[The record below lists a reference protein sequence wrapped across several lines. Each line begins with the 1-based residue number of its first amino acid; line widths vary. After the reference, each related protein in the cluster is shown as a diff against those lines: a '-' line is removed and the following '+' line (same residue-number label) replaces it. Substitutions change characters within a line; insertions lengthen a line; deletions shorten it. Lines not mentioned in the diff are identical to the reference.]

1 MVLINNRIER
11 GVILLRSEE
20 KRHIRFSVLVLG
32 ISVFCLFGCEPDQ
45 DVENDSGS
53 GNAAGAVL
61 EEDSG
66 AQIAVNLACEK
77 ILIGDFEGA
86 GEIVGKFSELDSG
99 DLNRL
104 GLVVG
109 EYKLLQEKRQ
119 ELKSSSYEEQI
130 AELVKYRE
138 KAGSDY
144 VVDVNDIDDV
154 FVILANAAEY
164 TDKEQKEQL
173 LADEFVK
180 AVTSQAIAKAAEF
193 ESEGRWTEA
202 YAICYYWLR
211 NLHKNNPEYKKH
223 AESLIEKGVLELALM
238 DDGCDMTSAQRH
250 AGIKAEMFIRAVR
263 AMNLNY
269 VSMIDYSEMANKALD
284 KCLVISEVIR
294 KSRKELAYSI
304 DAEQAG
310 KWVGGIEMI
319 KNPLKSSLVAVT
331 KDKFERIFDEV
342 LALNK
347 VTIGLPEGVVV
358 AQFSEAAMKSLDP
371 YTVVYWPSQIE
382 EFEKNMTQQFSGIG
396 VEISKATGVLKVVS
410 LLPDTPAYTS
420 GLDAD
425 DEILFVD
432 GEPTDDMTIY
442 CAVDKITGPTGTDVR
457 LTIRHANS
465 EETEDITIR
474 RGKIVVPPLRGW
486 QRNEAGG
493 WRYMIDPV
501 DKIGYIRLTA
511 FTENTAPD
519 MEKVLTKLESEGL
532 AGLILDL
539 RFNSGGYLLSA
550 AQVADMFI
558 ESGLIVRSQPRWSI
572 PTYEVAHK
580 KGTRPD
586 YPLVILINGSSA
598 SASEIVAGAL
608 QDAKYRRATLVGS
621 RTYGKGSVQVV
632 VPHTGGGSQLK
643 YTMAYYH
650 LPSDQRVKNRYIME
664 REGREDWGIAPDVEV
679 ELKLKE
685 LRKMVDVQ
693 RANDVL
699 VKADHDDSSE
709 PVKRYSLEE
718 TLESDPQLQ
727 TALLVVRS
735 KIVRAS
741 VNEELEGVHRA
752 SADLESALKD

>member
-1 MVLINNRIER
+1 M
-11 GVILLRSEE
+11 LRSEE
-20 KRHIRFSVLVLG
+20 KQHIRFWFLVLA
-32 ISVFCLFGCEPDQ
+32 ILVFCLFGCEPDQ
-45 DVENDSGS
+45 DVENNPGS
-53 GNAAGAVL
+53 GNASGAVL
-61 EEDSG
+61 EEESE

-86 GEIVGKFSELDSG
+86 GEIVGKFSELDSEN
-99 DLNRL
+99 LNRL

-109 EYKLLQEKRQ
+109 EHRLLQEKRR
-119 ELKSSSYEEQI
+119 ELKSSSYDEQVK
-130 AELVKYRE
+130 ELAAYRE
-138 KAGSDY
+138 KAGPDY

-164 TDKEQKEQL
+164 ADKEQKEQL
-173 LADEFVK
+173 LSDEFVK
-180 AVTSQAIAKAAEF
+180 AVTAQAISKASEF
-193 ESEGRWTEA
+193 ESEGRWTDA
-202 YAICYYWLR
+202 YAVCYYWLR
-211 NLHKNNPEYKKH
+211 NLYKDNSDYKKH
-223 AESLIEKGVLELALM
+223 ADNLVEKGELELALM
-238 DDGCDMTSAQRH
+238 DDGCDMTSEQRH
-250 AGIKAEMFIRAVR
+250 SGIKSEMFIRAVR

-269 VSMIDYSEMANKALD
+269 VSMIDYGEMANEALD
-284 KCLVISEVIR
+284 RCLVISEVLR
-294 KSRKELAYSI
+294 KSKKKLAYTI
-304 DAEQAG
+304 DPEQAD

-319 KNPLKSSLVAVT
+319 KNPLKDSLVAVT
-331 KDKFERIFDEV
+331 KDRFERIFDEV

-347 VTIGLPEGVVV
+347 VTIGLPEEVVV
-358 AQFSEAAMKSLDP
+358 AQFSEAALKSLDP
-371 YTVVYWPSQIE
+371 YTAIYWPSQIE

-396 VEISKATGVLKVVS
+396 VEISKATGVLKIVS

-432 GEPTDDMTIY
+432 GESTKDMTIY
-442 CAVDKITGPTGTDVR
+442 CAVDKITGPTGTDVT
-457 LTIRHANS
+457 LTIQHANS
-465 EETEDITIR
+465 EETEDITIT

-486 QRNEAGG
+486 QRDEAAG
-493 WRYMIDPV
+493 WRYIIDPV

-511 FTENTAPD
+511 FTENTVPD
-519 MEKVLTKLESEGL
+519 MEEVLTKLENEGL

-539 RFNSGGYLLSA
+539 RFNSGGYLKSA

-572 PTYEVAHK
+572 PAYEVAHK

-586 YPLVILINGSSA
+586 YPLVVLINGSSA

-608 QDAKYRRATLVGS
+608 QDAKYRRATLVGG

-650 LPSDQRVKNRYIME
+650 LPSDQQVKNRYIVE

-679 ELKLKE
+679 ELKPKE
-685 LRKMVDVQ
+685 LRKLIDVQ

-699 VKADHDDSSE
+699 VKADHDDSSK

-718 TLESDPQLQ
+718 TLESDPQLR
-727 TALLVVRS
+727 TALLVLKS

-741 VNEELEGVHRA
+741 VNKKLEGVHRA
-752 SADLESALKD
+752 SANLESALKD